1 MPVKR
6 LKRTHDLAAH
16 SEWSQALGNL
26 WHFPSRWTH
35 LALGIRNPC
44 FFFGCTGPRL
54 LCMEASLSYSKQE
67 LLSVAVHGLLGAQA
81 SIAAPQHARSFWTRD
96 WTHDPCTSRQILN
109 HWPTREVPRSTSSSL
124 RSTGFSFTSM
134 VTPPTPAS
142 GCLPVCAGS
151 GHTPQV
157 SRGTTHPFN
166 CPSHA
171 MILYPFAF
179 LSLSAPPKAFL
190 IVARINAYLICHRIP
205 GK

>member
-67 LLSVAVHGLLGAQA
+67 LLSVAVHGLLGARA
-81 SIAAPQHARSFWTRD
+81 SIAAPQHVRSLWTRD
-96 WTHDPCTSRQILN
+96 WTRDPCTSRQILN
-109 HWPTREVPRSTSSSL
+109 HWPTREVPRNPEIHWL
-124 RSTGFSFTSM
+124 Q
-134 VTPPTPAS
+134 
-142 GCLPVCAGS
+142 LHLY
-151 GHTPQV
+151 GHT
-157 SRGTTHPFN
+157 T
-166 CPSHA
+166 
-171 MILYPFAF
+171 YPCFWMPACMCRQRPH
-179 LSLSAPPKAFL
+179 S
-190 IVARINAYLICHRIP
+190 P
-205 GK
+205 GLQGNNSPL